1 MDGRPWRRN
10 AGIVLSPLDIQ
21 TVEIIAFFHYIGYPY
36 PAYMN
41 LTHEEIQKARRI
53 SRAIQEY
60 LLSTGQKDARTPDI
74 YSFLVRRGLIKADRH
89 NGLFL
94 RRFLNKLKHAGML
107 KLIPQCAHSLSASG
121 QNEWH
126 FYLASEDR
134 AELSDIRTTGEDSQK
149 HYAPKLSQDEIDQLI
164 AKEAPLIDSLP
175 KRTNAK
181 FTSQELE
188 IRKNYPRAY
197 DPWTAT
203 EIDLMKRVFKQS
215 NNIDAVATLLKRQ
228 PHIVKERLKS

>member
-1 MDGRPWRRN
+1 M
-10 AGIVLSPLDIQ
+10 S
-21 TVEIIAFFHYIGYPY
+21 
-36 PAYMN
+36 

-74 YSFLVRRGLIKADRH
+74 YISLVRRGLIEADRH
-89 NGLFL
+89 NGLYL
-94 RRFLNKLKHAGML
+94 RRFLNKLKYERML
-107 KLIPQCAHSLSASG
+107 KLIPQCVHSLSPSG

-134 AELSDIRTTGEDSQK
+134 AELSDIRATGDNSQK
-149 HYAPKLSQDEIDQLI
+149 HYAPRLSQDEIDQLI
-164 AKEAPLIDSLP
+164 AKEAPLVDSLP
-175 KRTNAK
+175 KRTNPN

-197 DPWTAT
+197 EPWTTT
-203 EIDLMKRVFKQS
+203 EIDIMKRVFKQS
-215 NNIDAVATLLKRQ
+215 NNIEAVAALLRRQ
-228 PHIVKERLKS
+228 PHIVKEKLKS